1 LALRGGFNNITG
13 HQNANVVD
21 NVVGGPTFLHQYGG
35 QARALNF
42 RLRFL
47 GKQ

>member
-1 LALRGGFNNITG
+1 VAVRGGFNNITG
-13 HQNANVVD
+13 HSNPNVVD
-21 NVVGGPTFLHQYGG
+21 NVVGGPTFLQQYGG

-47 GKQ
+47 GHR